1 MRIMDNPMTPERE
14 RECWQASRSG
24 HALAGMVGE
33 LLLALSVARNGI
45 SHMAGASKQALRERD
60 AAQRELSFLREEYGD
75 TEPEGLTRD
84 ALLLQARVLARERDV
99 ALAEIKRLCDER
111 DKERDAERADFE
123 SLAFDAARVIVAHE
137 RGDMDALARAV
148 ESLRSNGRHKWWED
162 V

>member
-60 AAQRELSFLREEYGD
+60 A
-75 TEPEGLTRD
+75 
-84 ALLLQARVLARERDV
+84 LLLQARVLARERDV
-99 ALAEIKRLCDER
+99 ALAEIERLCDER
-111 DKERDAERADFE
+111 VRDGRERGAERVDFE

-137 RGDMDALARAV
+137 RGDVDALARAV

>member
-60 AAQRELSFLREEYGD
+60 ALRQAVRDLRVLRSSCADSHDGDFRVHLSEKEF
-75 TEPEGLTRD
+75 D
-84 ALLLQARVLARERDV
+84 ALCSLAGASGAGTR
-99 ALAEIKRLCDER
+99 ALRPS
-111 DKERDAERADFE
+111 AER
-123 SLAFDAARVIVAHE
+123 
-137 RGDMDALARAV
+137 
-148 ESLRSNGRHKWWED
+148 K
-162 V
+162 